1 MSVQFSNEEVIQ
13 KNKTA
18 IDACDQAIARLK
30 TLGEEGLFPD
40 DENDRLIQ
48 LSRATNERTQLRQVN
63 AHLAAAETTVQ
74 PMDDAV
80 ANELN
85 DLGNRLDEKIRNDL
99 IVNATIDFIT
109 SVLDDASKIRSI
121 AENA

>member
-48 LSRATNERTQLRQVN
+48 LGRATNEKTQLRQVN

-74 PMDDAV
+74 PMDDAT